1 MSGKLPVPD
10 YFTEME
16 ECLQTCPKLQE
27 SRAPL
32 MENASDVN
40 RINEKLAELC
50 YAPDKAYYPHSHGE
64 TVWVSLSYR

>member
-1 MSGKLPVPD
+1 MSGKLPVLD

>member
-1 MSGKLPVPD
+1 MSGKLPVLD

-40 RINEKLAELC
+40 RINEKLAELRSKRDLPEF
-50 YAPDKAYYPHSHGE
+50 AARQQH
-64 TVWVSLSYR
+64 